1 MRDLKLLRLKA
12 PAALFAALLVLLFAA
27 DAGAY
32 IGPGAGF
39 AIVGSFMAFF
49 FAFLAA
55 GLSVIIWPVRAIYIF
70 IRRRLLRLNPLA
82 RRVIVLGLDGLD
94 PKIAQEM
101 MDRGE
106 LPNFKALS
114 EEGCFKPL
122 RTTIPSL
129 SPVAWSTFSTGA
141 NPGKHAIFDF
151 IVPDRKTYLPTLSSS
166 HIGNASRSIKIGKYN
181 LPLGKPELR
190 LLRKSTPFWKILG
203 KNFVFSQVLRVPITF
218 PAEKFYGTCLSAMC
232 APDLKG
238 TQGSFTYFTS
248 AADEDARHIGGVQV
262 KLTPKGDHTWEG
274 RIPGPENP
282 LVEGA
287 PEMEIPFTLRNGTG
301 SWKLVL
307 PDQEVPL
314 EEGKYTDWI
323 ELVFKPGMGI
333 KAGGIGRFRLLR
345 TEPDVELYLTPVNID
360 PRKPVM
366 PVSEPRYFAGYLS
379 KMQGPYATLGLA
391 EDTWGLNERVLD
403 EGAFLE
409 QTWDIHKERENMFM
423 RVLDTTRRG
432 CVVCVFDVTDRIQHM
447 FMRYRDPSHP
457 SNRDK
462 DTEKYADTI
471 SDLYRKMDG
480 MLGKVM
486 KKRRDGD
493 VILVMSDH
501 GFTVFKRGMNLNS
514 WLWKNGYLATRDGKP
529 SGEYFENVDWS
540 RTKAYALGLSGIFL
554 NLKGRE
560 REGIVDPSEA
570 AGLRREMAEKLLE
583 AEDNGE
589 RAVAKVHKM
598 EDIFTGPYTMEG
610 PDLVAGFYP
619 GWRVS
624 WGGALG
630 EVTEEV
636 FEDNV
641 KSWSGDHCMD
651 ESFVPGV
658 LFSNRELDDNPWI
671 GDIAPTILSLFGI
684 TPPPHMDGRS
694 LLQGSPER
702 DSEATIK
709 QKDTIE
715 VQE

>member
-1 MRDLKLLRLKA
+1 MRCLKLYRFKV
-12 PAALFAALLVLLFAA
+12 PVALFAGALVFFL
-27 DAGAY
+27 AGNASAY

-55 GLSVIIWPVRAIYIF
+55 GLSVIIWPVRAVYIF
-70 IRRRLLRLNPLA
+70 IRRRLLGLSPLA

-94 PKIAQEM
+94 PKIAGEM
-101 MDRGE
+101 MDKGE
-106 LPNFKALS
+106 LPNFQKLS

-129 SPVAWSTFSTGA
+129 SPVAWSTFSTGS

-151 IVPDRKTYLPTLSSS
+151 IVPDRKTYLPVLSSS

-181 LPLGKPELR
+181 LPLGKPEIR
-190 LLRKSTPFWKILG
+190 LLRKSTPFWKVLG
-203 KNFVFSQVLRVPITF
+203 DNFIFSQVLRVPITF

-248 AADEDARHIGGVQV
+248 APDEDARHTGGVQAR
-262 KLTPKGDHTWEG
+262 LTPKGDHAWEG

-282 LVEGA
+282 LLEGA
-287 PEMEIPFTLRNGTG
+287 ANMEIPFTLKNGNG

-314 EEGKYTDWI
+314 SEGEYTDWTT
-323 ELVFKPGMGI
+323 LTFKAGAGI

-345 TEPDVELYLTPVNID
+345 TDPHVELYLTPVNID

-366 PVSEPRYFAGYLS
+366 PVSEPKYFSGYLS

-409 QTWDIHKERENMFM
+409 QTWDIHEERKNMFM

-457 SNRDK
+457 ANRDK
-462 DTEKYADTI
+462 DTEKYKDTI
-471 SDLYRKMDG
+471 TDLYKKMDD
-480 MLGKVM
+480 MLGEVM
-486 KKRRDGD
+486 AKRRAGD
-493 VILVMSDH
+493 VLFVMSDH

-514 WLWKNGYLATRDGKP
+514 WLWKNGYLATRDGKQ

-540 RTKAYALGLSGIFL
+540 NTKAYALGLAGIFF

-560 REGIVDPSEA
+560 RDGIVDPSEA
-570 AGLRREMAEKLLE
+570 AALRQEMSEKLLT

-589 RAVAKVHKM
+589 RAVERVHKM
-598 EDIFTGPYTMEG
+598 EDVFNGPYTMEG
-610 PDLVAGFYP
+610 PDLVVGFRP

-624 WGGALG
+624 WGGAVG
-630 EVTEEV
+630 EVTDEV

-658 LFSNRELDDNPWI
+658 LFCNRELQGKAWI
-671 GDIAPTILSLFGI
+671 GDIAPTILSLFGVK
-684 TPPPHMDGRS
+684 PPAFMDGRS
-694 LLQGSPER
+694 LLPKTDDVEEPE
-702 DSEATIK
+702 EA
-709 QKDTIE
+709 E
-715 VQE
+715 ASA